1 MRVRLEDR
9 LPATRFGMYPVA
21 SMAALTRLS
30 VSTDTRVG
38 LTRARETVMGETP
51 AMRATSRMPA
61 RPVPR
66 PLFLPSDKFHRLV
79 DDV

>member
-1 MRVRLEDR
+1 MRVRLEVG
-9 LPATRFGMYPVA
+9 LPATRFGEYPMA

-30 VSTDTRVG
+30 VSTDSRVG

-51 AMRATSRMPA
+51 AVRAMSRMPA
-61 RPVPR
+61 RPVP
-66 PLFLPSDKFHRLV
+66 PSDKFHQLV